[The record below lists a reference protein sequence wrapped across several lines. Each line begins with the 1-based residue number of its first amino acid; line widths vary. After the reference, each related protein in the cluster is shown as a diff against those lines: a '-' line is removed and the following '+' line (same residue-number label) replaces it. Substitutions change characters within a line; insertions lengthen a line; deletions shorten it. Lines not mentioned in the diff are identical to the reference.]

1 MILVHLI
8 LICLGTLALQLG
20 REKIE
25 SMQRCNLLHT
35 WNHRLTQ
42 FKNLGADVMGLG
54 NIGASGLLLILIVL
68 LFVFGPS
75 KLPEIG
81 KSFGKSLRE
90 FRSAA
95 RGILDEPEN
104 ITTKSQV
111 PNQQLTLLQTEDEQD
126 VSVKKDEKING
137 QATAK
142 E

>member
-1 MILVHLI
+1 MQPIAHM
-8 LICLGTLALQLG
+8 
-20 REKIE
+20 E
-25 SMQRCNLLHT
+25 SPLNSIQ
-35 WNHRLTQ
+35 
-42 FKNLGADVMGLG
+42 KLGAGVMGFG
-54 NIGASGLLLILIVL
+54 NIGASGFLLILIVL

-95 RGILDEPEN
+95 RGILDEPDN
-104 ITTKSQV
+104 TTTNSQV
-111 PNQQLTLLQTEDEQD
+111 PNQQLTLIQTEDEPD
-126 VSVKKDEKING
+126 VSVKKDEKINE